1 MKTKQCLVIVMTLLC
16 LCVKAQNLRVTG
28 VVRDKS
34 DVIIGASVMVKNSTV
49 GTVTD
54 MDGRYSVEVPAN
66 GVLIFSYIGYTPVE
80 KQVDGQTVINVT
92 MNDDVQAI
100 DEVVVTAIGI
110 KQQKKKLGYTTQ
122 QVNTEALDQPGTV
135 NVGNALSGQVAG
147 LTVNNPTGIFQAP
160 SFSLRGKTP
169 LMVIDGVP
177 VESDLFD
184 VSPENIESINV
195 LKGTAAAAL
204 YGSRGKDGAILITTK
219 LAKEDGLTVTA
230 GLSSMV
236 SAGFTVFPETQTE
249 FGSGSNG
256 QYAFWDGAD
265 GGISDGDMTWGPRF
279 AGQKIAQWNSPI
291 RNKETGET
299 IPWWG
304 DVSGTIYDDQSKYER
319 VPIAWEPH
327 DNLRDFLRTGII
339 TKATF
344 SVASKSK
351 KANYNFNGDF
361 SN

>member
-279 AGQKIAQWNSPI
+279 AGQKIAPVSYTHLTLP
-291 RNKETGET
+291 T
-299 IPWWG
+299 IC
-304 DVSGTIYDDQSKYER
+304 
-319 VPIAWEPH
+319 
-327 DNLRDFLRTGII
+327 
-339 TKATF
+339 
-344 SVASKSK
+344 SV
-351 KANYNFNGDF
+351 
-361 SN
+361 

>member
-160 SFSLRGKTP
+160 VFLTW
-169 LMVIDGVP
+169 
-177 VESDLFD
+177 
-184 VSPENIESINV
+184 
-195 LKGTAAAAL
+195 
-204 YGSRGKDGAILITTK
+204 KDS
-219 LAKEDGLTVTA
+219 V
-230 GLSSMV
+230 
-236 SAGFTVFPETQTE
+236 
-249 FGSGSNG
+249 
-256 QYAFWDGAD
+256 
-265 GGISDGDMTWGPRF
+265 DGD
-279 AGQKIAQWNSPI
+279 
-291 RNKETGET
+291 
-299 IPWWG
+299 
-304 DVSGTIYDDQSKYER
+304 
-319 VPIAWEPH
+319 
-327 DNLRDFLRTGII
+327 
-339 TKATF
+339 
-344 SVASKSK
+344 
-351 KANYNFNGDF
+351 
-361 SN
+361 

>member
-135 NVGNALSGQVAG
+135 
-147 LTVNNPTGIFQAP
+147 
-160 SFSLRGKTP
+160 
-169 LMVIDGVP
+169 
-177 VESDLFD
+177 
-184 VSPENIESINV
+184 
-195 LKGTAAAAL
+195 
-204 YGSRGKDGAILITTK
+204 
-219 LAKEDGLTVTA
+219 
-230 GLSSMV
+230 
-236 SAGFTVFPETQTE
+236 SA
-249 FGSGSNG
+249 
-256 QYAFWDGAD
+256 
-265 GGISDGDMTWGPRF
+265 
-279 AGQKIAQWNSPI
+279 
-291 RNKETGET
+291 
-299 IPWWG
+299 
-304 DVSGTIYDDQSKYER
+304 
-319 VPIAWEPH
+319 
-327 DNLRDFLRTGII
+327 
-339 TKATF
+339 
-344 SVASKSK
+344 SVASCAITPCAERAKRETGRIALYLEIMLLIIFPSL
-351 KANYNFNGDF
+351 FF
-361 SN
+361 

>member
-135 NVGNALSGQVAG
+135 NVAVPFKTLILSIFSGD
-147 LTVNNPTGIFQAP
+147 TSKRSDSTGTP
-160 SFSLRGKTP
+160 SIT
-169 LMVIDGVP
+169 
-177 VESDLFD
+177 
-184 VSPENIESINV
+184 IN
-195 LKGTAAAAL
+195 G
-204 YGSRGKDGAILITTK
+204 
-219 LAKEDGLTVTA
+219 
-230 GLSSMV
+230 
-236 SAGFTVFPETQTE
+236 VFPRKENE
-249 FGSGSNG
+249 
-256 QYAFWDGAD
+256 GA
-265 GGISDGDMTWGPRF
+265 
-279 AGQKIAQWNSPI
+279 
-291 RNKETGET
+291 
-299 IPWWG
+299 
-304 DVSGTIYDDQSKYER
+304 
-319 VPIAWEPH
+319 
-327 DNLRDFLRTGII
+327 
-339 TKATF
+339 
-344 SVASKSK
+344 
-351 KANYNFNGDF
+351 
-361 SN
+361 